1 MKNSNNENTMN
12 IKTALFYTLFSGL
25 IFLNIYQCHRNSTS
39 PLLGTYSDTLTV
51 YDTVKYT
58 KLIPRD
64 SLVLNHI
71 TVKLPPAV
79 SDSTCTTETLNICK
93 LKDSVQVQI
102 PISQKIYETDTYTAY
117 VSGYATTIDSLVLKM
132 PTHFVENNT
141 PPKKHKDKKWS
152 VGIQVGYGVTVNNT
166 PKFCPYI
173 GVGISYKL
181 FSF

>member
-1 MKNSNNENTMN
+1 MKILN

-25 IFLNIYQCHRNSTS
+25 FFLNIYQCHRNSTS
-39 PLLGTYSDTLTV
+39 PSLGTYSDTLTV
-51 YDTVKYT
+51 YDTLKFT
-58 KLIPRD
+58 KIIPRD

-71 TVKLPPAV
+71 TVKLPPV
-79 SDSTCTTETLNICK
+79 TSDSSGTSVPTNTDT

-117 VSGYATTIDSLVLKM
+117 VSGYATNIDSLLIKM
-132 PTHFVENNT
+132 PTHYVENNIPQHT
-141 PPKKHKDKKWS
+141 HKDKKWS